1 MPFEYRTIC
10 KPDNFWPFEYSDGY
24 CISSPRYG
32 ACKNKSV
39 TLLHLS
45 EAVWNLKLGRLNWT
59 LTSRSRTRSD
69 ATVSCYRQIS
79 LRRPKIKLIKNTV
92 MIQIPNTHIP
102 EILKKNILRLAPL
115 LGHVNN
121 KNFKVNFKNIS
132 FFFLLVLFCVRVG
145 NGDKYYS

>member
-1 MPFEYRTIC
+1 MRLYMFGTVACIT
-10 KPDNFWPFEYSDGY
+10 KLKNFWRKTLAVVGWGQIYISWHATPRDGA
-24 CISSPRYG
+24 CNNKSVTLPRYG

-102 EILKKNILRLAPL
+102 EILKKK
-115 LGHVNN
+115 H
-121 KNFKVNFKNIS
+121 FE
-132 FFFLLVLFCVRVG
+132 VG
-145 NGDKYYS
+145 TIAWTCQQQKF